1 MRIMSGWTVDL
12 ADVLI
17 GVVASITAGGETAW
31 RSMCV

>member
-17 GVVASITAGGETAW
+17 GVVASITVGGKTA
-31 RSMCV
+31 